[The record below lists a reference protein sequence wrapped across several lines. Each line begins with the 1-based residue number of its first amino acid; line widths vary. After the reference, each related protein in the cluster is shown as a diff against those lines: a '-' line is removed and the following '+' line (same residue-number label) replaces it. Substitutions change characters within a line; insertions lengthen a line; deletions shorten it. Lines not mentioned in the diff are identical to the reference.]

1 MQVLVTG
8 GLGYIGSHTSV
19 LLLEKGYDLVIVD
32 DLSNSKEKVIENIS
46 QITSKVPVFEKID
59 LKDKESVSKLFNNYD
74 FDGIIHF
81 AAHKSVNE
89 SVNYPDKYFKNN
101 VGSLENIIYEIQ
113 KLKKPM
119 NFIFSS
125 SCTVYGQADRMPI
138 NEGFELKKAESPYG
152 QSKRKCEEILEN
164 FHKTGHNFKNITLRY
179 FNPIGAHPTSLIGE
193 LPIGIPENLVPY
205 ITQTAVGK
213 RDHLTVFGNDY
224 DTNDGTCVRD
234 YIHIMDLAEVHIT
247 CLEKLMNIKDNSFF
261 NVYNVGTGKGTSVLE
276 LINLFENVNQLKL
289 NYKIGKRR
297 DGDVVTAY
305 ADTSKIK
312 NELNWTTKYSL
323 ENALKTAWNWE
334 LNINKNE

>member
-1 MQVLVTG
+1 
-8 GLGYIGSHTSV
+8 
-19 LLLEKGYDLVIVD
+19 
-32 DLSNSKEKVIENIS
+32 
-46 QITSKVPVFEKID
+46 
-59 LKDKESVSKLFNNYD
+59 
-74 FDGIIHF
+74 
-81 AAHKSVNE
+81 
-89 SVNYPDKYFKNN
+89 
-101 VGSLENIIYEIQ
+101 
-113 KLKKPM
+113 M

-125 SCTVYGQADRMPI
+125 SCTVYGQADSMPI
-138 NEGFELKKAESPYG
+138 NEGFEPKKAESPYG

-164 FHKTGHNFKNITLRY
+164 FHKAGHNFKNITLRY

-289 NYKIGKRR
+289 NYKVGKRR
-297 DGDVVTAY
+297 DGDVVIAY